1 MKFGLFNT
9 CVWYYIRHRTIV
21 TAGFID
27 HFTAE
32 ELNFIQKN
40 ISDRINEKPI
50 LIVQDSD
57 AHLLEYADEL
67 YRKAIKDKKIDSKID
82 PNKDMV
88 HVDLN
93 TLEHPQAKEFGAGWL
108 GYQALKQLK
117 IDNFLMEQKWSDEKI
132 QLALTQIISRAV
144 FPARKIKLANG

>member
-1 MKFGLFNT
+1 MYFKASCRRNPRTEKVESYYRLVESYRDANN
-9 CVWYYIRHRTIV
+9 YIRHRTIV

-40 ISDRINEKPI
+40 ISDRVNGRPI
-50 LIVQDSD
+50 LMVQDSD
-57 AHLLEYADEL
+57 THLLEYADEL

-88 HVDLN
+88 HVDFN
-93 TLEHPQAKEFGAGWL
+93 TLEHPKPKSLEQNGW
-108 GYQALKQLK
+108 AFK
-117 IDNFLMEQKWSDEKI
+117 
-132 QLALTQIISRAV
+132 
-144 FPARKIKLANG
+144 P

>member
-1 MKFGLFNT
+1 MYFKASCRRNPRTEKVESYYRLVESYRDANN
-9 CVWYYIRHRTIV
+9 YIRHRTIV

-40 ISDRINEKPI
+40 ISDRVNGKPI
-50 LIVQDSD
+50 LMVQDSGT
-57 AHLLEYADEL
+57 HLLEYADEL

-93 TLEHPQAKEFGAGWL
+93 TLEHPQTKEFGAEWL
-108 GYQALKQLK
+108 GFQALKQLK
-117 IDNFLMEQKWSDEKI
+117 IESFFDGTKM
-132 QLALTQIISRAV
+132 V
-144 FPARKIKLANG
+144 G